1 LIQFSMMVTSAALK
15 AVMPLGICAPQA
27 AGIALREKV
36 AQWGREGRAMGVAP
50 PSARVSKPT
59 GFERTVTLQIR

>member
-1 LIQFSMMVTSAALK
+1 MNFADELLAVAADRE
-15 AVMPLGICAPQA
+15 
-27 AGIALREKV
+27 LRRLDEK
-36 AQWGREGRAMGVAP
+36 REGRAMGVAP